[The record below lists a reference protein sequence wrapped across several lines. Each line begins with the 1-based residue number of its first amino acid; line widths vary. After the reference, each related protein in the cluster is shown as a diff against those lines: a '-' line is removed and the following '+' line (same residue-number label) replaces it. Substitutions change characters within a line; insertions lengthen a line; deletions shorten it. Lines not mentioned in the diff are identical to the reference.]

1 LDISFLTPLGG
12 LLAVTAL
19 VPLGVHL
26 ARQRRVRRIRAA
38 LGLAGS
44 PLASRLPLA
53 LALAAVP
60 ALAGLAA
67 AQPVVETPESVQ
79 ERTDAEAFVL
89 MDISRSMLASG
100 RPASAT
106 RFERAREVA
115 MQLAGALP
123 AVPVGVAS
131 FTDRSL
137 PHLFPTTDRRVLET
151 TLADAIDVE
160 RPPAGLFFTEHATT
174 FDVLAAFPQ
183 YDYFSPSARKRLL
196 VVLTDGEGRE
206 LQADLAGPFRETP
219 RIETIFVRFW
229 SEDERIYETGVPEEG
244 YEPDPASGGQLAH
257 VASLV
262 GGRVFDEAS
271 AAEAIG
277 AARTLLGTGP
287 TRERVL
293 EGGRRALMPWI
304 TLAAALPLGLVLLRR
319 NL

>member
-1 LDISFLTPLGG
+1 MTVSFLTPLGG
-12 LLAVTAL
+12 FLAVTAL
-19 VPLGVHL
+19 VPPAVLLVK
-26 ARQRRVRRIRAA
+26 ARRLRRIRAA
-38 LGLAGS
+38 LRLSPPGLRSGLS
-44 PLASRLPLA
+44 LVLV
-53 LALAAVP
+53 LAAVP

-67 AQPVVETPESVQ
+67 AQPVIETSESVR

-100 RPASAT
+100 LPAAPT

-115 MQLAGALP
+115 MRLAGALP
-123 AVPVGVAS
+123 TVPVGVAS

-137 PHLFPTTDRRVLET
+137 PHLFPTTDRRVLQT
-151 TLADAIDVE
+151 TLEDAIDVE
-160 RPPAGLFFTEHATT
+160 RPPAGLFFTERATT
-174 FDVLAAFPQ
+174 FEVLAAFPQ
-183 YDYFSPSARKRLL
+183 FDYFSPSARKRLL

-229 SEDERIYETGVPEEG
+229 AEEERIYETGVPEEA
-244 YEPDPASGGQLAH
+244 YEPDPTSAGQLAH

-262 GGRVFDEAS
+262 GGRVFDERS

-304 TLAAALPLGLVLLRR
+304 TLAAAMPLGLVLLRR